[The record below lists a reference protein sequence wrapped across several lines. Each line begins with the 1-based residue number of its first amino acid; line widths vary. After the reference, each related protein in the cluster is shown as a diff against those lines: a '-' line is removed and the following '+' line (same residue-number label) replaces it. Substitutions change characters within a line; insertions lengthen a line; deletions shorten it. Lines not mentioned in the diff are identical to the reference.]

1 MIRTWN
7 EQIETFWRSAEGK
20 TAQNLREELE
30 ELLAK
35 RPANDALVLFE
46 RASLHDYLGE
56 EAQAVEPYRAAIA
69 TGLDPEK
76 LDEARIQLA
85 STLRNLGQAGHAV
98 ELLQMVEPSSHVY
111 RDAQAFLALAL
122 HDAEEHAQALRVA
135 LQTLAPTLSL
145 YGRSVHDYAKEL
157 AGTI

>member
-1 MIRTWN
+1 MISTLN
-7 EQIETFWRSAEGK
+7 EQLEVFWRSAKGK
-20 TAQNLREELE
+20 SPQTLREELD
-30 ELLAK
+30 ELLAQ
-35 RPANDALVLFE
+35 RPAGDAVVLFE

-69 TGLDPEK
+69 TGLEPDK

-85 STLRNLGQAGHAV
+85 STLRNLGEAGQAV
-98 ELLQMVEPSSHVY
+98 ELLQLIQTPSHVY

-122 HDAEEHAQALRVA
+122 HDAGEPQQALRVA

-145 YGRSVHDYAKEL
+145 YGRPVHDYAKEL
-157 AGTI
+157 AGTS

>member
-1 MIRTWN
+1 MIRTFN
-7 EQIETFWRSAEGK
+7 EQIEAFWRSAKGK
-20 TAQNLREELE
+20 SSQKLREELD
-30 ELLAK
+30 ELLAQ
-35 RPANDALVLFE
+35 RPAGDAVVLFE

-85 STLRNLGQAGHAV
+85 STLRNLGETGQAV
-98 ELLQMVEPSSHVY
+98 QLLQLIQASSHVY

-122 HDAEEHAQALRVA
+122 HDAGDHQQALRVA

-145 YGRSVHDYAKEL
+145 YGRPVHDYAKEL
-157 AGTI
+157 AGTT

>member
-1 MIRTWN
+1 MISTFS
-7 EQIETFWRSAEGK
+7 EQLEVFWRSAKGK
-20 TAQNLREELE
+20 SPQTLREELD
-30 ELLAK
+30 ELLAQ
-35 RPANDALVLFE
+35 RPAGDAVVLFE

-69 TGLDPEK
+69 TGLEPDK

-85 STLRNLGQAGHAV
+85 STLRNLGEAGQAV
-98 ELLQMVEPSSHVY
+98 ELLQLIQTPSHVY

-122 HDAEEHAQALRVA
+122 YDAGEPQQALRVA

-145 YGRSVHDYAKEL
+145 YGRPVRDYAKEL
-157 AGTI
+157 AGTS